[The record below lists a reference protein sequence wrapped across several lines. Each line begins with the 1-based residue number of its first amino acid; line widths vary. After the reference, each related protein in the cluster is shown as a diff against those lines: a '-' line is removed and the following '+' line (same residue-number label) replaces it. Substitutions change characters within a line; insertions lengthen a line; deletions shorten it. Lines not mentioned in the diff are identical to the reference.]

1 MNIAETLGVAVG
13 IAVGIAVVYFLLAG
27 IPTFG

>member
-13 IAVGIAVVYFLLAG
+13 IAVGIAVVYFLLVG